1 MVVATY
7 ANELSEEGFTCL
19 AFDPGHVQTDM
30 GGESVRS
37 SLTHHV
43 HSHTKTLE
51 TDRTRP
57 THYVSAGPLEGP
69 REYQEHDRPD
79 RKRLRRK
86 R

>member
-30 GGESVRS
+30 GGESVRPLPILFQS
-37 SLTHHV
+37 A
-43 HSHTKTLE
+43 SHTLNLNLCF
-51 TDRTRP
+51 P
-57 THYVSAGPLEGP
+57 QILNLLGPFESP
-69 REYQEHDRPD
+69 REHQEHDRQD
-79 RKRLRRK
+79 RRRF